1 MPTVLLYTQAHFP
14 LACALPQLL
23 TGPGGGAVISEY
35 EELLDAL
42 LKRTVDAEVGWGAVE
57 RP

>member
-1 MPTVLLYTQAHFP
+1 MLHTPAHFA

-42 LKRTVDAEVGWGAVE
+42 LKRTVDAEVGWGAVK
-57 RP
+57 RPWL